1 MQRAASLVV
10 VRFDEDCCVFPWLRA
25 NNVAEQLRAS
35 TSGAKAQAF
44 SGLYGTAEAV
54 PFQTCRRLSNLLSW
68 TAEGVCPRMNLAHQR
83 QPAV

>member
-54 PFQTCRRLSNLLSW
+54 PFQS
-68 TAEGVCPRMNLAHQR
+68 
-83 QPAV
+83 